1 MVTLISG
8 RTFQQGVGLEEGKTS
23 ERYFESVS
31 YIELS
36 KPDASALDL
45 EEGHPLEVT
54 TPYGSVIVYGHIS
67 DRLTEGIAFFPYGPW
82 ANQVMGSETEGTG
95 MPKYKGIRAKVSKS
109 IDRDVPSLVEL
120 LDMLRE
126 GDS

>member
-1 MVTLISG
+1 M
-8 RTFQQGVGLEEGKTS
+8 GLEEGKTS
-23 ERYFESVS
+23 EKYFESVS

-45 EEGHPLEVT
+45 KEGQPLEVT
-54 TPYGSVIVYGHIS
+54 TSEGSVIVYGHIS

-82 ANQVMGSETEGTG
+82 ANQVISSETEGTG
-95 MPKYKGIRAKVSKS
+95 MPKYKGVKAKLSKS
-109 IDRDVPSLVEL
+109 TDRDVPSLVEL
-120 LDMLRE
+120 VDMLRE